1 MICLYIFKPKK
12 NLLRVFNDCI
22 YKNLKKIIKPTIS
35 LKKKKAITTVA
46 KNNATFPF

>member
-1 MICLYIFKPKK
+1 MTCLYIQTKK

-22 YKNLKKIIKPTIS
+22 YKNLKKRIKPTIS
-35 LKKKKAITTVA
+35 LKKKAITTVA